1 MTVLPTGSTG
11 GPVRLRMARLLGR
24 NTLDGGWWP
33 RTRGL
38 GVELAALLDQLP
50 TRYGEV
56 KEAWVSAADWGSLP
70 TVVTGPDGVVQV
82 RSSPPG
88 QPHLLRLI
96 TRGRGEIHLLVV
108 PHRLTRGKGED
119 ALLAAATHG
128 NAHSAL
134 ELLVEVTDHPEVAER
149 DLWVDHAPAVAAVPR
164 PNIAPTARERRGS
177 LTRLLAR
184 VELARGLEQAQA
196 HGARIDRYALRTA
209 QEATFDAL
217 LHFADALEELCWP
230 VPRGIQLEI
239 QMHRIVCG
247 RRNQDAGG

>member
-1 MTVLPTGSTG
+1 MTIRREGSTG
-11 GPVRLRMARLLGR
+11 RPVRLRMAQLLGR

-33 RTRGL
+33 RSKGL
-38 GVELAALLDQLP
+38 GVELAALLDQFP

-56 KEAWVSAADWGSLP
+56 KEAWVSAADWGALT

-82 RSSPPG
+82 RSSPRG

-96 TRGRGEIHLLVV
+96 TSARGEIHLLVV
-108 PHRLTRGKGED
+108 PHQLTRGQGEE

-149 DLWVDHAPAVAAVPR
+149 DLWVDDAPVVAAVPR
-164 PNIAPTARERRGS
+164 PNVSPTARERRGN

-196 HGARIDRYALRTA
+196 QRVRIDRDALRAA
-209 QEATFDAL
+209 QKATFDAL
-217 LHFADALEELCWP
+217 LHYADALEELRWP